1 MYQALYRKYRPT
13 TLKDVNG
20 QDIIVKTLTNAVIN
34 NKLSHAYLFCGP
46 RGTGKTSIA
55 KIIGKMANC
64 EKLENGNPCNIC
76 VNCTQINN
84 GESVDL
90 IEIDAASNNGVD
102 EIREIK
108 SKVNLVPNTGKYKIY
123 IIDEVHMLTVG
134 AFNALLKTLE
144 EPPSHIIFI
153 LATTEPHKIPATIL
167 SRCQRYDFKKI
178 SVNSIVD
185 RLKFITEKENIFHE
199 DGVLEEIA
207 RLSDGGMRDS
217 ISLLD
222 QAVSYSDD
230 VISIKDVHN
239 MNGTISQLELKNF
252 ISYIINNDFKN
263 LFQTIDKY
271 NDDGKNLIKLSDEI
285 IYFLRNV
292 LLFKIV
298 PDHFSKLESDIYEEI
313 ENKISKNDLINMIDN
328 FNSSINKMK
337 NSSNPKI
344 ILETTI
350 IFLLKEKENS
360 NEDSKIQ
367 SKRDNIL
374 IETDNKI
381 LSHEE
386 KKEEEKKDKNENKP
400 LNIKEKFNDENLNK
414 FHRLEEIRINNT
426 LSKFNKKEL
435 VNLNE
440 KFELFRNKILTSDF
454 GEVVSLILEGKI
466 RAASEDHVIMVF
478 EETWLKNK
486 FNKSIIEIESLFKE
500 VYNKTYKVVATDIN
514 TWEIYKRDFNNKL
527 RKFEWIEEPSSD
539 NFLNNEEEKT
549 EIENIFN
556 NIVEYK

>member
-64 EKLENGNPCNIC
+64 EKLENGNPCNTC